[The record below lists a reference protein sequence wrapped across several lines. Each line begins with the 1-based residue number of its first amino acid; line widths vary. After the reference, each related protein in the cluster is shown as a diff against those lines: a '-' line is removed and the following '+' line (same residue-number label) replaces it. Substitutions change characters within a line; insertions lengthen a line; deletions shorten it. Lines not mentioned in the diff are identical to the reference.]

1 MAEHAVEAHGHG
13 DEEEEHIHLP
23 GPSAWPF
30 MLALFLTVAM
40 FGLVTWDRLD
50 AIVTIVVTA
59 IGAVGMAVSIIAW
72 GIQISEA

>member
-23 GPSAWPF
+23 GPSVWPF

-59 IGAVGMAVSIIAW
+59 IGAVGMAVSIISW